1 MDTIDLRSQID
12 VLRKEGFAEAYVV
25 DDPPGKF
32 YPPHEHPY
40 RSVHMIIEGEMSI
53 RANDKTEVLH
63 PGSRSDVGA
72 NVSHEVTIGPN
83 GCMYI
88 VAEDQVAA

>member
-1 MDTIDLRSQID
+1 MDTIDLRREVEI
-12 VLRKEGFAEAYVV
+12 LRQEGLAEAYVV

-32 YPPHEHPY
+32 YPSHQHPY

-53 RANDKTEVLH
+53 TAGGKTEVLH

-72 NVSHEVTIGPN
+72 NVQHEVTIGPN

-88 VAEDQVAA
+88 VAEDHVVE